1 MALSVAS
8 VAWSLA
14 RVADRRATSSPAR
27 PPLGTRVDE
36 IRIFRDGGNNLTQ
49 LSRRAT
55 RARVTIPRASSLRD
69 CDRCAADDEASAS
82 SYPVRKITAAL
93 LSASLLVATAP
104 DASAISFPIA
114 TESLFPTEASPVLMN
129 IPDGVPTKLDA
140 EETDNVR
147 LFRDATPS
155 VAFITNKQLIQ
166 SRYSLDATE
175 VPVGAGTGFVWD
187 DKGHV
192 VTNFHVVKGANQ
204 LAVTFQGDSKTYE
217 AKLLGYDE
225 DKDVAVLKVDKPDT
239 RPIPL
244 GKSSTLLVG
253 QKVFAIGNPFGLDHT
268 LTTGIVSGLGRELP
282 SGNTG
287 RPILGVIQT
296 DAAINPGNS
305 GGPLLDSRGRLIG
318 VNTAIFSPSG
328 ASAGVGFALPVD
340 NVKGIVEQII
350 QFGRVTRPVL
360 GLVLAPDGAL
370 QQLIGENGRNA
381 GVLVLGVPEGGPAA
395 RAGIVGTIRDT
406 LRGDITLGDI
416 IVRFN
421 ETEVKNSSDLY
432 RALDMAQVGQDV
444 KLTVRRG
451 GAVVTV
457 DVKLGEKV
465 TKFDA

>member
-69 CDRCAADDEASAS
+69 RDRCAADDEASAS

-114 TESLFPTEASPVLMN
+114 TESLFPTEASPVLVN
-129 IPDGVPTKLDA
+129 IPDGVPTKLDS

-225 DKDVAVLKVDKPDT
+225 DKDVAVLRVDKPDT

>member
-1 MALSVAS
+1 MHAGGDGRPRVRA
-8 VAWSLA
+8 A
-14 RVADRRATSSPAR
+14 RRYAKL
-27 PPLGTRVDE
+27 PPT
-36 IRIFRDGGNNLTQ
+36 
-49 LSRRAT
+49 
-55 RARVTIPRASSLRD
+55 VT
-69 CDRCAADDEASAS
+69 
-82 SYPVRKITAAL
+82 
-93 LSASLLVATAP
+93 
-104 DASAISFPIA
+104 
-114 TESLFPTEASPVLMN
+114 
-129 IPDGVPTKLDA
+129 
-140 EETDNVR
+140 
-147 LFRDATPS
+147 
-155 VAFITNKQLIQ
+155 
-166 SRYSLDATE
+166 TE

-204 LAVTFQGDSKTYE
+204 LAVTFQGVSKTYE

-225 DKDVAVLKVDKPDT
+225 DKDVAVLRVDKPDT

-318 VNTAIFSPSG
+318 VNTAIYSPSG

-432 RALDMAQVGQDV
+432 RALERVIPDIRSRVECEMIATPLTQRRFVKKLEGTYGPGVDMTRFNVY
-444 KLTVRRG
+444 
-451 GAVVTV
+451 GANLPPGPTTGVPNLYATGDSTYPGIGVPAAAGSGFFTANSIV
-457 DVKLGEKV
+457 SVWKHMGMVLGLGWDKIGKNV
-465 TKFDA
+465 

>member
-8 VAWSLA
+8 IAWSLA

-55 RARVTIPRASSLRD
+55 RARVSIPRASSSRD
-69 CDRCAADDEASAS
+69 RDGCATDDEASAS
-82 SYPVRKITAAL
+82 SNAARKITAAL

-318 VNTAIFSPSG
+318 VNTAIYSPSG

>member
-55 RARVTIPRASSLRD
+55 RARVSIPRASSSRD
-69 CDRCAADDEASAS
+69 RDGCAPDDEASAS
-82 SYPVRKITAAL
+82 SNAARKITAAL

-104 DASAISFPIA
+104 DATAISFPIA

-225 DKDVAVLKVDKPDT
+225 DKDVAVLRVDKPDA

-305 GGPLLDSRGRLIG
+305 GGPLRASRGRLIG
-318 VNTAIFSPSG
+318 VNTAIYSPSG

>member
-69 CDRCAADDEASAS
+69 RDRCAADDEASAS

-318 VNTAIFSPSG
+318 VNTAIYSPSG

>member
-36 IRIFRDGGNNLTQ
+36 IRIIRDGANNLTQ
-49 LSRRAT
+49 ISRRAT
-55 RARVTIPRASSLRD
+55 RARVSIPRASSSRD
-69 CDRCAADDEASAS
+69 RDGCAADDEASAS
-82 SYPVRKITAAL
+82 SNAARKITAAL

-104 DASAISFPIA
+104 DATAISFPIA

-318 VNTAIFSPSG
+318 VNTAIYSPSG